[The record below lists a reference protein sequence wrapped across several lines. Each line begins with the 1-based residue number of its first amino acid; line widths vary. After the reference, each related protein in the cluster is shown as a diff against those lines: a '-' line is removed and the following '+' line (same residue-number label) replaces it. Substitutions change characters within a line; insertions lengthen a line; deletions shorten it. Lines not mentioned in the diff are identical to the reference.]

1 MSPSALL
8 STPTLALNGL
18 LATAAPD
25 GMVTESGMQN
35 GNGINADGIQGN
47 PPGAPWI
54 VQKFGGTSLG
64 KFADQI
70 AVEIVK

>member
-8 STPTLALNGL
+8 PTLALNGL

-35 GNGINADGIQGN
+35 GNGKNTDGMQGN
-47 PPGAPWI
+47 PSDAPWI